1 MTNTAANMNQ
11 TMRNSDMGSL
21 TELQKELYWVILRA
35 RERAR
40 DICEQAGYTP
50 EEAGLQFLHPTMG
63 ARRNY
68 TMICLRVK

>member
-11 TMRNSDMGSL
+11 TMRSSDMGSL

-40 DICEQAGYTP
+40 NICEQAGYTP

>member
-11 TMRNSDMGSL
+11 TMRSSDMGSL

>member
-1 MTNTAANMNQ
+1 MKHRATNMNQ
-11 TMRNSDMGSL
+11 AVEDRDMRPL

-40 DICEQAGYTP
+40 YICEQAGYTP
-50 EEAGLQFLHPTMG
+50 EEAGLEFLHPTMG

-68 TMICLRVK
+68 TMICLRVE

>member
-1 MTNTAANMNQ
+1 MKNTAGNMNQ
-11 TMRNSDMGSL
+11 AMRNRDMGSL

-68 TMICLRVK
+68 TMICLRVE

>member
-1 MTNTAANMNQ
+1 
-11 TMRNSDMGSL
+11 MGSL

-40 DICEQAGYTP
+40 YICEQAGYTP